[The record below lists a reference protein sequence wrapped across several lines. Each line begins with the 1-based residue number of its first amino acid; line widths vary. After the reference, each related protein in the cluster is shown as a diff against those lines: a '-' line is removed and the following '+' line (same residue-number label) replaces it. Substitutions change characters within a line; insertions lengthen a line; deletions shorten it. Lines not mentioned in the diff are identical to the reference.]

1 MKTSEEQIHK
11 EGHKRKEQERSRGRG
26 TQRYLVDLLNI
37 AVFTCG
43 EASHLEK
50 ESVWKFWFLEFQW
63 KESRHAKLSY
73 VLQS

>member
-26 TQRYLVDLLNI
+26 TQRYLVDSLNI
-37 AVFTCG
+37 AIFTCG

-50 ESVWKFWFLEFQW
+50 ESVGKVWFWNFYG
-63 KESRHAKLSY
+63 KNPDM
-73 VLQS
+73 QS

>member
-1 MKTSEEQIHK
+1 MKTSEETIYK

-37 AVFTCG
+37 AMFTCG

-50 ESVWKFWFLEFQW
+50 ESVGKVWLWNYSTKNT
-63 KESRHAKLSY
+63 HM
-73 VLQS
+73 QS